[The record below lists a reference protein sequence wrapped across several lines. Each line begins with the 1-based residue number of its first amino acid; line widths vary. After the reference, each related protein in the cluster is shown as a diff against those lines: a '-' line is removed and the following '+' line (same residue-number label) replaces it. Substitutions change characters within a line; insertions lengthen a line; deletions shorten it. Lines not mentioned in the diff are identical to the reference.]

1 MASESSPEVIEI
13 GFPELVNRWPKT
25 QLYIELLSDLENE
38 SERGAV
44 LLIGAALDD
53 ALKDLLKIRL
63 IPAKSTNELFE
74 GTAPL
79 ATFSARIDI
88 SFSVG
93 VISQLEHRLL
103 HNLRKIRNECAH
115 VRTIRFHEAPL
126 RDKCL
131 SLRLPYGEICGDE
144 HPARHYVI
152 IGQMMV
158 LLLLWRSGGENIT
171 LSDEPI
177 HPPKRTKDSV
187 VERVSFPIKI
197 PTFRSQV

>member
-1 MASESSPEVIEI
+1 MDSESSPEVIDI
-13 GFPELVNRWPKT
+13 GLAELVKRWPKT
-25 QLYIELLSDLENE
+25 QLYVELLSDLEHE

-53 ALKDLLKIRL
+53 ALKDLLKIRF
-63 IPAKSTNELFE
+63 IQAKSTNELFE

-79 ATFSARIDI
+79 STFSARIDL

-93 VISQLEHRLL
+93 VISEAERRLL
-103 HNLRKIRNECAH
+103 HKLRKIRNECAH

-131 SLRLPYGEICGDE
+131 SLKLPYGDVCGDE

-152 IGQMMV
+152 IGQMLV
-158 LLLLWRSGGENIT
+158 LLLLWRCGGENIT

-187 VERVSFPIKI
+187 VERMTFPVKM
-197 PTFRSQV
+197 PTFRI